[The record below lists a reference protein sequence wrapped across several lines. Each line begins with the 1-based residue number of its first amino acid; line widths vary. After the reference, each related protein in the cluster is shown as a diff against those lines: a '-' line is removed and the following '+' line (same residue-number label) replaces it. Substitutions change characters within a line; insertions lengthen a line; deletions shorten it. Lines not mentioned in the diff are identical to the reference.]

1 MPTRRVVSRL
11 AQVGLAL
18 TMLAS
23 CKTTLHS
30 IGCGENSYSLA
41 VALRQSQPVYEWSK
55 PGLFPFALQMVVY

>member
-1 MPTRRVVSRL
+1 MPTCRVVSRL

-18 TMLAS
+18 FTS

-41 VALRQSQPVYEWSK
+41 VALHQSQ